1 MYRFA
6 SLREK
11 QKDIEHILIKSFVFG
26 YIIYYLAKIIPHGR
40 ISDSIY
46 PIIITVISL
55 VAAYMF
61 AKIAS
66 SVKFGQLL
74 GFLHIWQTGNDLF
87 WDDIM
92 IDPNYGIKAEI
103 SLSDKVFSGYIH
115 YYEGHTSTPHIVL
128 CLYKVKD
135 KNGNILEDYSRDP
148 SMIITLDT
156 SNSES
161 VKLEYANESIHT
173 KDISGFLG

>member
-1 MYRFA
+1 
-6 SLREK
+6 
-11 QKDIEHILIKSFVFG
+11 
-26 YIIYYLAKIIPHGR
+26 
-40 ISDSIY
+40 
-46 PIIITVISL
+46 
-55 VAAYMF
+55 
-61 AKIAS
+61 
-66 SVKFGQLL
+66 
-74 GFLHIWQTGNDLF
+74 
-87 WDDIM
+87 M
-92 IDPNYGIKAEI
+92 IDPAYGIKAEI

-156 SNSES
+156 TNAES